1 MNKKKYIS
9 PAISFIDMK
18 TYGIMEIQGESRWGV
33 DGDQIKINE
42 GDPEGGIDA
51 KGVSFIDEADAL
63 PTHRSLWDDDEDDWL
78 LDE

>member
-1 MNKKKYIS
+1 
-9 PAISFIDMK
+9 MK

-63 PTHRSLWDDDEDDWL
+63 PTHRSLWDDDED
-78 LDE
+78 

>member
-63 PTHRSLWDDDEDDWL
+63 PTHRSLWDDDED
-78 LDE
+78 

>member
-18 TYGIMEIQGESRWGV
+18 TYGIMEIQGESRFSV
-33 DGDQIKINE
+33 DGQDPIKIIQD
-42 GDPEGGIDA
+42 DPTYEIDA

-63 PTHRSLWDDDEDDWL
+63 PTHRSLWDDDED
-78 LDE
+78 

>member
-18 TYGIMEIQGESRWGV
+18 TYGIMEIQGESRFSV
-33 DGDQIKINE
+33 DGQDPVKIIQD
-42 GDPEGGIDA
+42 DPTYEIDA

-63 PTHRSLWDDDEDDWL
+63 PSHRSLWDDDED
-78 LDE
+78 

>member
-18 TYGIMEIQGESRWGV
+18 TYGIMEIQGESRFSV
-33 DGDQIKINE
+33 DGQDPIKIIQD
-42 GDPEGGIDA
+42 DPTYEIDA

-63 PTHRSLWDDDEDDWL
+63 PTHRSLWDDDE
-78 LDE
+78 E

>member
-1 MNKKKYIS
+1 MTMNKKKYIS

-33 DGDQIKINE
+33 DGDQIKIKDE
-42 GDPEGGIDA
+42 DPIEGIDA

-63 PTHRSLWDDDEDDWL
+63 PTHRSLWDDDED
-78 LDE
+78 

>member
-1 MNKKKYIS
+1 MTMNKKKYIS
-9 PAISFIDMK
+9 PAVSFIDMK

-63 PTHRSLWDDDEDDWL
+63 PTHRSLWDDDE
-78 LDE
+78 E

>member
-18 TYGIMEIQGESRWGV
+18 TYGIMEIQGESRFSV
-33 DGDQIKINE
+33 DGQDPVKIIQD
-42 GDPEGGIDA
+42 DPTCEIDA

-63 PTHRSLWDDDEDDWL
+63 PTHRSLWDDDED
-78 LDE
+78 

>member
-18 TYGIMEIQGESRWGV
+18 TYGIMQMPGESRFGV
-33 DGDQIKINE
+33 DGDQTKIIE
-42 GDPEGGIDA
+42 GDPNGIDA

-63 PTHRSLWDDDEDDWL
+63 PSHRSLWDDDED
-78 LDE
+78 

>member
-18 TYGIMEIQGESRWGV
+18 TYGIMEIQGESRFSV
-33 DGDQIKINE
+33 DGQDPVKIIQD
-42 GDPEGGIDA
+42 DPTYEIDA

-63 PTHRSLWDDDEDDWL
+63 PPHRSLWDDDED
-78 LDE
+78 